1 MKKLLIIIISLLI
14 YSCSNT
20 NLYRVT
26 ITQGTVF
33 AQEDLDKLEIGMTKD
48 QVSFVMGQPSFENFF
63 EKNVWNYIYK
73 ITTGDEVDIEKKVK
87 LIFDEKILFVIG
99 ATTASFLYFFLLGYA
114 SSYFASFINN
124 QRGWRLINIIVIS
137 SMVFLSIL
145 ISHKILTII
154 RLIT

>member
-20 NLYRVT
+20 EIYRVT

-48 QVSFVMGQPSFENFF
+48 QDSFVMRQPSFENFF

-73 ITTGDEVDIEKKVK
+73 ITTGDNVDMEKKVK
-87 LIFDEKILFVIG
+87 LIFDEKNLLSEVVI
-99 ATTASFLYFFLLGYA
+99 
-114 SSYFASFINN
+114 I
-124 QRGWRLINIIVIS
+124 QI
-137 SMVFLSIL
+137 
-145 ISHKILTII
+145 
-154 RLIT
+154 

>member
-1 MKKLLIIIISLLI
+1 MKKILIIIISLLI

-33 AQEDLDKLEIGMTKD
+33 AQEDVDKLEIGMTKD

-73 ITTGDEVDIEKKVK
+73 ITTGDNVDMEKKVK
-87 LIFDEKILFVIG
+87 LVFDEKNLLSEVVVI
-99 ATTASFLYFFLLGYA
+99 
-114 SSYFASFINN
+114 
-124 QRGWRLINIIVIS
+124 
-137 SMVFLSIL
+137 
-145 ISHKILTII
+145 KI
-154 RLIT
+154 

>member
-1 MKKLLIIIISLLI
+1 MKKILIIIISLLI

-33 AQEDLDKLEIGMTKD
+33 AQEDIDKLEIGMTKD

-73 ITTGDEVDIEKKVK
+73 ITTGDNVDIEKKVK
-87 LIFDEKILFVIG
+87 LIFDEKNLLSEVVI
-99 ATTASFLYFFLLGYA
+99 
-114 SSYFASFINN
+114 I
-124 QRGWRLINIIVIS
+124 QI
-137 SMVFLSIL
+137 
-145 ISHKILTII
+145 
-154 RLIT
+154 

>member
-1 MKKLLIIIISLLI
+1 MKKILIIIISLLI

-33 AQEDLDKLEIGMTKD
+33 NQEDLDKLEIGMTKD

-73 ITTGDEVDIEKKVK
+73 ITTGDNVDMEKKVK
-87 LIFDEKILFVIG
+87 IIFDEKN
-99 ATTASFLYFFLLGYA
+99 LL
-114 SSYFASFINN
+114 SEV
-124 QRGWRLINIIVIS
+124 IVI
-137 SMVFLSIL
+137 
-145 ISHKILTII
+145 KI
-154 RLIT
+154 

>member
-1 MKKLLIIIISLLI
+1 MKKILIIIISLLI

-33 AQEDLDKLEIGMTKD
+33 AQEDVDKLEIGMTKD

-73 ITTGDEVDIEKKVK
+73 ITTGDNVDIEKKVK
-87 LIFDEKILFVIG
+87 LIFDEKNLLSEVVI
-99 ATTASFLYFFLLGYA
+99 
-114 SSYFASFINN
+114 I
-124 QRGWRLINIIVIS
+124 QI
-137 SMVFLSIL
+137 
-145 ISHKILTII
+145 
-154 RLIT
+154 

>member
-1 MKKLLIIIISLLI
+1 MKKILIIIISLLI

-33 AQEDLDKLEIGMTKD
+33 AQEDVDKLEIGMTKD

-73 ITTGDEVDIEKKVK
+73 ITTGDNVDTEKKVK
-87 LIFDEKILFVIG
+87 LIFDEKNLLSEVVI
-99 ATTASFLYFFLLGYA
+99 
-114 SSYFASFINN
+114 IK
-124 QRGWRLINIIVIS
+124 V
-137 SMVFLSIL
+137 
-145 ISHKILTII
+145 
-154 RLIT
+154 

>member
-33 AQEDLDKLEIGMTKD
+33 NQEDLDKLEIGMTKD

-73 ITTGDEVDIEKKVK
+73 ITTGDNVDMEKKVK
-87 LIFDEKILFVIG
+87 LIFDEKN
-99 ATTASFLYFFLLGYA
+99 LL
-114 SSYFASFINN
+114 SEV
-124 QRGWRLINIIVIS
+124 IVI
-137 SMVFLSIL
+137 
-145 ISHKILTII
+145 KI
-154 RLIT
+154 

>member
-33 AQEDLDKLEIGMTKD
+33 AQEDIDKLEIGMTKD

-73 ITTGDEVDIEKKVK
+73 ITTGDNVDMEKKVK
-87 LIFDEKILFVIG
+87 IIFDEKN
-99 ATTASFLYFFLLGYA
+99 LL
-114 SSYFASFINN
+114 SEV
-124 QRGWRLINIIVIS
+124 IVI
-137 SMVFLSIL
+137 
-145 ISHKILTII
+145 KI
-154 RLIT
+154 

>member
-20 NLYRVT
+20 EIYRVT

-33 AQEDLDKLEIGMTKD
+33 SQEDLDKLEIGMTKD

-73 ITTGDEVDIEKKVK
+73 ITTGDNVDMEKKVK
-87 LIFDEKILFVIG
+87 IIFDENG
-99 ATTASFLYFFLLGYA
+99 LL
-114 SSYFASFINN
+114 SEV
-124 QRGWRLINIIVIS
+124 IVI
-137 SMVFLSIL
+137 
-145 ISHKILTII
+145 KI
-154 RLIT
+154 

>member
-20 NLYRVT
+20 EIYRVP

-33 AQEDLDKLEIGMTKD
+33 TQEDLDKLEIGMTKD

-73 ITTGDEVDIEKKVK
+73 ITTGDEVNTEKKVK
-87 LIFDEKILFVIG
+87 LIFDENKNLF
-99 ATTASFLYFFLLGYA
+99 
-114 SSYFASFINN
+114 
-124 QRGWRLINIIVIS
+124 
-137 SMVFLSIL
+137 SI
-145 ISHKILTII
+145 
-154 RLIT
+154 

>member
-20 NLYRVT
+20 NLYKVT

-33 AQEDLDKLEIGMTKD
+33 AQEDIDKLEIGMTKD

-73 ITTGDEVDIEKKVK
+73 ITTGDNVDMEKKVK
-87 LIFDEKILFVIG
+87 LIFDEKNLLSEVVI
-99 ATTASFLYFFLLGYA
+99 
-114 SSYFASFINN
+114 I
-124 QRGWRLINIIVIS
+124 QI
-137 SMVFLSIL
+137 
-145 ISHKILTII
+145 
-154 RLIT
+154 

>member
-14 YSCSNT
+14 YSSTNT
-20 NLYRVT
+20 EIYRVT

-73 ITTGDEVDIEKKVK
+73 VTTGDEIDVEKKVK
-87 LIFDEKILFVIG
+87 LIFDEENLLSEVVIIKI
-99 ATTASFLYFFLLGYA
+99 
-114 SSYFASFINN
+114 
-124 QRGWRLINIIVIS
+124 
-137 SMVFLSIL
+137 
-145 ISHKILTII
+145 
-154 RLIT
+154 

>member
-1 MKKLLIIIISLLI
+1 MKKILIIIISLLI

-33 AQEDLDKLEIGMTKD
+33 AQEDIDKLEIGMTKD

-73 ITTGDEVDIEKKVK
+73 ITTGDNVDMEKKVK
-87 LIFDEKILFVIG
+87 LTFDEKNLLSEVVI
-99 ATTASFLYFFLLGYA
+99 
-114 SSYFASFINN
+114 I
-124 QRGWRLINIIVIS
+124 
-137 SMVFLSIL
+137 
-145 ISHKILTII
+145 KI
-154 RLIT
+154 